1 MPDYFRRRLLMA
13 LALSPL
19 LPALPGRAASSVD
32 IQRIIALEW
41 LPVEL
46 LLALGVT
53 PMGAAEM
60 YQYKRWVGEPALPPS
75 TVDVGLRTEPN
86 LELLIQ
92 MKPSLILYSS
102 GYGPSAAKI
111 GQIAPGMGFPFSDAS
126 GKPLTIARRSLMQ
139 LAERL
144 DRVVQAQQH
153 LVAFDAFISAAKTR
167 ITARAQR
174 PLLLMSILDP
184 RHALVFGKGSL
195 FLEVMEHLGIE
206 NAWQGETN
214 FWGSA
219 IVGLERLAT
228 MREVDAVCF
237 DHGDDALVAQV
248 TATPLWKAM
257 PFVRENRLHRVPQV
271 WFYGATL
278 SAMRFCRQL
287 DSVLGAA

>member
-1 MPDYFRRRLLMA
+1 MPDYFRRRLLMSM
-13 LALSPL
+13 ALSPL
-19 LPALPGRAASSVD
+19 LPVLSGRAASPVN

-46 LLALGVT
+46 LMALGVM
-53 PMGAAEM
+53 PLGVADMH
-60 YQYKRWVGEPALPPS
+60 QYKLWVGEPALPSS

-92 MKPSLILYSS
+92 MKPSLLLYSA
-102 GYGPSAAKI
+102 GYGPSADKI
-111 GQIAPGMGFPFSDAS
+111 SRIVPAIGFPFSDAS
-126 GKPLTIARRSLMQ
+126 GKPLTLARRSLIQ
-139 LAERL
+139 LAERIG
-144 DRVVQAQQH
+144 RVPQAHQH
-153 LVAFDAFISAAKTR
+153 LAMFDAFMAEAKNR
-167 ITARAQR
+167 LAARAPR
-174 PLLLMSILDP
+174 PLLLMSILDS

-195 FLEVMEHLGIE
+195 FLEVMEQVGIE

-219 IVGLERLAT
+219 IVGLERLAV
-228 MREVDAVCF
+228 MRDVDAVCF

-248 TATPLWKAM
+248 TASPLWRAM
-257 PFVRENRLHRVPQV
+257 PFVRQNRLRRVPQT

-287 DSVLGAA
+287 DTVLRNA